1 MDEYFNE
8 IYDETYSPTLKYVIT
23 KCSEMSYVE
32 DIMQNIYLNLYNT
45 ILKKGKYINDYSS
58 FVFILAKRELFK
70 YYSLKSKFRVL
81 FSSTDFAILENTVLE
96 KSCVEVDFINK
107 YNKEAIWD
115 TIKSESLETQKI
127 MVLHYMEGV
136 NIKEIGKL
144 LDINEN
150 TVKTKIYRTISKL
163 KGILGD
169 LNEWI

>member
-1 MDEYFNE
+1 MNEYFNE
-8 IYDETYSPTLKYVIT
+8 IYDETYNSTLRYVIT

-45 ILKKGKYINDYSS
+45 ILKKGKYIENYSS
-58 FVFILAKRELFK
+58 FVFIIAKRELFK
-70 YYSLKSKFRVL
+70 YYSLKSKIRVI
-81 FSSTDFAILENTVLE
+81 FSSMDFAILENTISE
-96 KSCVEVDFINK
+96 KPCIDVDFINND
-107 YNKEAIWD
+107 NKEAIWNI
-115 TIKSESLETQKI
+115 IKCETLEIQKI

-163 KGILGD
+163 KGIFGD
-169 LNEWI
+169 LNE